1 MIQRFA
7 DRENDVTYKTQF
19 QGHFKGVCNRNLR
32 KIVLN
37 SVIINTL
44 HGGIYMIE
52 LFYKVAI
59 TSIHVILLQIL
70 GVLGWPLGTLFTN
83 GKKMNI
89 A

>member
-19 QGHFKGVCNRNLR
+19 QGNFKGVCNRNLR

-44 HGGIYMIE
+44 HVGIYMIE
-52 LFYKVAI
+52 LFYKAAI
-59 TSIHVILLQIL
+59 TSSCSSSCFPCVGGEASLLVTAKY
-70 GVLGWPLGTLFTN
+70 GYFRD
-83 GKKMNI
+83 
-89 A
+89 

>member
-19 QGHFKGVCNRNLR
+19 QGHCKGVCNIHLR

-44 HGGIYMIE
+44 HVGIYMIE
-52 LFYKVAI
+52 LFYKAAI
-59 TSIHVILLQIL
+59 TSIHAIL
-70 GVLGWPLGTLFTN
+70 
-83 GKKMNI
+83 
-89 A
+89 

>member
-1 MIQRFA
+1 M
-7 DRENDVTYKTQF
+7 TYKTQF

-37 SVIINTL
+37 SVKINTL
-44 HGGIYMIE
+44 HVGLYMIE
-52 LFYKVAI
+52 LFYKAAI

-70 GVLGWPLGTLFTN
+70 AVLGWPLGTLFTN
-83 GKKMNI
+83 GEKLNI